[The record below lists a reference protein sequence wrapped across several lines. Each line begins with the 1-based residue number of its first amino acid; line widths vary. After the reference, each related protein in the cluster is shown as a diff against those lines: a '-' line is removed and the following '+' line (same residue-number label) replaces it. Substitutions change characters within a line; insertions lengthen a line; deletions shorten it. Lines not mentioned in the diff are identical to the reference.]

1 MNPLIELRDIR
12 KTYIMGKTSVKAL
25 DGVSLAIQAGEF
37 VAIMGASGSGKST
50 LLSIVGLLDR
60 PTSGSYRLM
69 GEPVEKYSDDELSVI
84 RNRAAGFVFQQFYL
98 LPKMTALENAE
109 LPLVYA
115 GRRNMRAH
123 VQAVLD
129 DVGIGPRA
137 DHYPNEMSGGE
148 QQRVAISR
156 AVVNDP
162 MIIMADEPTGNL
174 DTTSEE
180 EIIRILEEMNDQGRT
195 IVMVTHEDELAR
207 HARRIIRMRD
217 GKVISDTTQKGHG
230 KEAKRAARDDA
241 GGLSGLTGV
250 SMDRAELL
258 DYVTQSFR
266 TIVSHKMRSFLSILG
281 ILIGVAA
288 VISMMAIGQ
297 GAKDAISQKLS
308 SLGSGTLMVTP
319 GARQQHGVMTQ
330 TGSVARFTFQDVELL
345 SRLKEIK
352 GVSAMVSGRAQLVYM
367 NRNWNTL
374 LQGVSVEYQNIKS
387 ASPIAGRFFD
397 RDDLADR
404 RKVALVGTTVL
415 RELFGND
422 DPVGKTIKINK
433 QNFVVIGVLPVKGAS
448 PMRDQDDVVIV
459 PVTTAMYRLLGKKY
473 IDMFDIEVADIT
485 KVQETIDAITELLN
499 RRHRVGSGDE
509 AFSIRDM
516 SEMRDAVMSTTR
528 TISMLLGIVAS
539 ISLFVGGIGIMNIML
554 VSVRE
559 RIKEI
564 GLRKAI
570 GAKRRDILIQFLI
583 EAVLMSLLGGIGGI
597 LFGSV
602 ISLSLAA
609 VTKWTVSI
617 SLSSI
622 AISTIF
628 SSLVGLFFGLWPAIQ
643 ASRLDPIV
651 ALRYE

>member
-1 MNPLIELRDIR
+1 
-12 KTYIMGKTSVKAL
+12 
-25 DGVSLAIQAGEF
+25 
-37 VAIMGASGSGKST
+37 
-50 LLSIVGLLDR
+50 
-60 PTSGSYRLM
+60 
-69 GEPVEKYSDDELSVI
+69 
-84 RNRAAGFVFQQFYL
+84 
-98 LPKMTALENAE
+98 
-109 LPLVYA
+109 
-115 GRRNMRAH
+115 
-123 VQAVLD
+123 
-129 DVGIGPRA
+129 
-137 DHYPNEMSGGE
+137 
-148 QQRVAISR
+148 
-156 AVVNDP
+156 
-162 MIIMADEPTGNL
+162 IIMADEPTGNL

-207 HARRIIRMRD
+207 HAKRIIRMRD
-217 GKVISDTTQKGHG
+217 GRVISDTRQRVRR
-230 KEAKRAARDDA
+230 KEAPRAAGDIRGLA
-241 GGLSGLTGV
+241 GLAGV
-250 SMDRAELL
+250 SVDRAELL

-288 VISMMAIGQ
+288 VISMMAIGE
-297 GAKDAISQKLS
+297 GAKEAISQKLS

-319 GARQQHGVMTQ
+319 GARQQHGVMIQ
-330 TGSVARFTFQDVELL
+330 TGSVARFTFQDQEML

-374 LQGVSVEYQNIKS
+374 LQGVSVEYQDIKS
-387 ASPIAGRFFD
+387 SRPIAGRFFD
-397 RDDLADR
+397 RSDLATR
-404 RKVALVGTTVL
+404 RKVALLGATVL
-415 RELFGND
+415 RELFGD
-422 DPVGKTIKINK
+422 ADPVGKTIKINK

-473 IDMFDIEVADIT
+473 IDMFDIEVADINR
-485 KVQETIDAITELLN
+485 VQDSIDAITELLD

-509 AFSIRDM
+509 AFTIRDM

-583 EAVLMSLLGGIGGI
+583 ESVLMSLFGGIGGI
-597 LFGSV
+597 LFGSA

-609 VTKWTVSI
+609 VTQWTVRI
-617 SLSSI
+617 SVSSI
-622 AISTIF
+622 AISTLF